1 LTGAFS
7 PVSSALLPENV
18 AGGQFGPPSRPTF
31 RGSFLQQVDQ
41 GLSGQ
46 QGGPSKTAAKQRSA
60 RVSKRE
66 NSKYKIDR
74 RLRVNLWGRP
84 KSPIN
89 KREYGPGQHGQARTK
104 PTDYRLQLMAKQRL
118 KGYYGSV
125 SERQLRRYY
134 LEAVRRKGD
143 TGENLVEL
151 LERRLD
157 AVIYR
162 MKFAITPFA
171 SRQLVSHGH
180 VKVNGKRVNIASYLV
195 RDNDVIELT
204 AKAKEMARIIE
215 STQSA
220 EREVP
225 EYVSVDHKEMKGTF
239 VRGPKLADVPYP
251 VQMEPSLVVEYYS
264 R

>member
-1 LTGAFS
+1 M
-7 PVSSALLPENV
+7 
-18 AGGQFGPPSRPTF
+18 
-31 RGSFLQQVDQ
+31 
-41 GLSGQ
+41 
-46 QGGPSKTAAKQRSA
+46 
-60 RVSKRE
+60 SKRA

-89 KREYGPGQHGQARTK
+89 KREYGPGQHGQGRQK

-134 LEAVRRKGD
+134 IEAVRRKGD

-171 SRQLVSHGH
+171 SRSWS
-180 VKVNGKRVNIASYLV
+180 A
-195 RDNDVIELT
+195 T
-204 AKAKEMARIIE
+204 ATSR
-215 STQSA
+215 STA
-220 EREVP
+220 A
-225 EYVSVDHKEMKGTF
+225 G
-239 VRGPKLADVPYP
+239 
-251 VQMEPSLVVEYYS
+251 
-264 R
+264 